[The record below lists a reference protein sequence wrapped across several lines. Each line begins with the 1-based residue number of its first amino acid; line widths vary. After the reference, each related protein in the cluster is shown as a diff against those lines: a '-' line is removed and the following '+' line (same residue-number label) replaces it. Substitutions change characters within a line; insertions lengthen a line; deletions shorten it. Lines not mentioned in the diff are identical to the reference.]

1 MSGEG
6 DEVPRGIPGE
16 EDLGTWEFEIFIS
29 FFICFLFSPCL
40 FFYSL
45 PFLSFLNSGCR

>member
-16 EDLGTWEFEIFIS
+16 EDLGTWEFEIFIN
-29 FFICFLFSPCL
+29 FFLLFFLFLLL
-40 FFYSL
+40 FSW
-45 PFLSFLNSGCR
+45 